1 MYLEMDNHATK
12 QFHHI
17 YSKENKVK
25 RRIKKVMK
33 LRDAIQEYPNKP
45 LEVVFMDKL
54 KDEDYKSNK
63 TFSIGLL

>member
-17 YSKENKVK
+17 YSKEKK
-25 RRIKKVMK
+25 GTRRIKKVMK
-33 LRDAIQEYPNKP
+33 LKDAIQEYPNKP
-45 LEVVFMDKL
+45 LEVVFMEKL
-54 KDEDYKSNK
+54 KDDDYKSNK